1 LIVSKE
7 GCGELFGDQYI
18 FRQNI
23 SLPSIQ
29 ALIAKLVIDAST
41 PGVETFTT
49 ITTVLDVLC
58 HFLLNVSLLF
68 SF

>member
-7 GCGELFGDQYI
+7 GCGELFGDPYI

-41 PGVETFTT
+41 PEVETFTT
-49 ITTVLDVLC
+49 ITTVLASTDSGNSTSW
-58 HFLLNVSLLF
+58 FGENG
-68 SF
+68 